1 MYHTVYRYCQIL
13 HVVYLFMDT
22 LFCLLLSFFLFLF
35 FTDEEEELHL
45 HHNDRETEGTKN
57 LRKNGKG
64 KKN

>member
-1 MYHTVYRYCQIL
+1 
-13 HVVYLFMDT
+13 MDT

-57 LRKNGKG
+57 LRKNGKT
-64 KKN
+64 KKYKYELLSDIIDILF